1 MLFLDT
7 EFLQTKTSNALLS
20 LALVSDECEF
30 YAEVQHGGRLTAAK
44 RSRFHREHVLPQLSL
59 ASGAILGDESEIA
72 LRIHHWLKGL
82 RGDPIE
88 VAYDYSVDFTLL
100 EGVLSLI
107 QRPPPNLIPVHIGY
121 LLEDAAGEAA
131 AVASWSAIKVSRG
144 LARHHAL
151 ADALALKA
159 RFEAVHGST
168 A

>member
-7 EFLQTKTSNALLS
+7 EFVQIKSGHALLS

-44 RSRFHREHVLPQLSL
+44 RSSFHREHVLPQLSMV
-59 ASGAILGDESEIA
+59 SDAILGDESEIA
-72 LRIHHWLKGL
+72 LCAHDWLKGL
-82 RGDPIE
+82 HCDPIE

-107 QRPPPNLIPVHIGY
+107 EAHSPTLVPVHVGY

-131 AVASWSAIKVSRG
+131 AASTWTALKISRG

-159 RFEAVHGST
+159 RFEAVHRST